1 MPTAAKL
8 MSAVAFALVG
18 WFAARAYI
26 PGLPEGSQTR
36 NFPEITAALGL
47 IIGWMVMGNAVGK
60 GYSAA
65 IGSGIRTSVT
75 IVFWAL
81 VGFSIYDMVLESTK
95 LRYDGPMEAVVATF
109 GIMIDYGALL
119 ARQQV
124 IAVLAIGG
132 IAGGILAEAVS
143 RRWK

>member
-8 MSAVAFALVG
+8 ISAIAFALVG
-18 WFAARAYI
+18 WFAAQAYI
-26 PGLPEGSQTR
+26 PGLPEGTQTR
-36 NFPEITAALGL
+36 NFPELTAALGL
-47 IIGWMVMGNAVGK
+47 VIGWLVMGKAVGQ
-60 GYSAA
+60 GYWQAL
-65 IGSGIRTSVT
+65 GSGIRTSVT

-81 VGFSIYDMVLESTK
+81 VGFSIYDMIIESTK

-119 ARQQV
+119 ARQDV
-124 IAVLAIGG
+124 ILVLAVGG
-132 IAGGILAEAVS
+132 MLGGLFAEAVN